1 MSQFKPVLAYPN
13 RASSY
18 FLGRIAIQKKIL
30 AEIRAVLPEKLA
42 AQTQACVV
50 EKRKLL
56 IYVNSAVWA
65 SKLRF
70 YSRTILTAVNGKTD
84 ATVDLVQIRLLMPRQ
99 EHHCSEHKATKI
111 PSAETI
117 ELLHS
122 SAVHAPSERLAEA
135 LQNLSV
141 TLKRLSGQN

>member
-18 FLGRIAIQKKIL
+18 FLGRIASQKKIL

-42 AQTQACVV
+42 DQAQACVL

-56 IYVNSAVWA
+56 IYVNSAAWA

-70 YSRTILTAVNGKTD
+70 YSRAIMTAVNGKTD
-84 ATVDLVQIRLLMPRQ
+84 ATVDMIQIRLLMPQ
-99 EHHCSEHKATKI
+99 QANDWPNNKVTKI

-122 SAVHAPSERLAEA
+122 SADHTPSDRLAQA
-135 LQNLSV
+135 LLNLSA
-141 TLKRLSGQN
+141 TLKRLSGKY